1 MIRRILVILA
11 MLCSCLGTAHAQ
23 DQSKPA
29 IFPQL
34 GHSQPVSFVAF
45 SPDGKVLA
53 SGSEDKT
60 IKLWDVASGRELRTL
75 SGHTSGVA
83 SVAFSPDGK
92 VLASGSDDLT
102 IKLWDVARGR
112 ELRTLTGHT
121 GVVFSVAFSPDG
133 KVLASSGWDQTAL
146 WDVASGRKLRT
157 LTGHTGLTVAFSPDG
172 KALASG
178 GYDKTITL
186 WDVASGRKLRTLTGQ
201 ASVAFSPDGK
211 VLASGSGDDKTI
223 MLWDVAS
230 GRELRTLEHTD
241 DVNSVAF
248 SPDGK
253 VLASGSGD
261 DKTIKLWDVASGRE
275 LRTLSGHFDEVKSVA
290 FSPGGKV
297 LASGGKDTTIKLW
310 DVASGRELR
319 TLSGHTNGV
328 ESVALSP
335 GGKVLASG
343 SWDHTI
349 KLWDVATGRE
359 LRTLAGHTDDVTSVA
374 FSPDGKVL
382 ASGSDDKTVKLWD
395 VASGR
400 ELRTLSGHT
409 SGVASVAFSP
419 DGKVLA
425 SGSDEQTIQLW
436 DVASGRE
443 LRTLKG
449 YSPIVFSPDGKML
462 AGDNIKLWDVASG
475 RELRTMSPQ
484 PYGVNSVAFSPDGKV
499 LAAGTGIDP
508 DIKLWDV
515 ASGRKLRT
523 LAGHTDDVFSV
534 AFSPDGKVL
543 ASGSGDHT
551 IKLWDVASGRE
562 LHTLSGHT
570 SGVASVAFSPDGK
583 VLASGSG
590 DGTTREWDISSGK
603 ERVALIAF
611 DDGSFLAITPEGFF
625 DSSSAQ
631 AEEHLNVRIGNRV
644 FGIGSYREKF
654 YRPELVKLGLAGE
667 SLTRFGSIGREKLP
681 PVVEFVDLPP
691 STNEPKLNITL
702 RITDGGGGI
711 GVVYVFVNG
720 SAIIAKSAQEGH
732 DDATTQPG
740 GSVMRSYAVP
750 LPDGPI
756 KLRAVALTADDS
768 VRSNDAT
775 ASITANLPPGGGTLH
790 AIVVGIQDFPKAVN
804 DFAQLRYPIADAQLI
819 AETLRDYSKPIFR
832 NPPDIKLLT
841 GPTET
846 DKHHVI
852 QALKAMQSATGPEDE
867 FVFYVASHGIV
878 ADGKYYLV
886 TSNVTS
892 AEPKRLKAEA
902 ISSQE
907 LEGLLANIPAAKKL
921 VIVDTCQAGALG
933 NALQLADLNRGM
945 NAPTATTILSR
956 GLGLTV
962 LAAATTDEE
971 AVEDYKDH
979 GLFTRVVADGLTSTE
994 VADKKGIV
1002 SAYLLAHYV
1011 GDVVPPLALKLYQRE
1026 QNPAVNANGQDFP
1039 ITKVE

>member
-223 MLWDVAS
+223 
-230 GRELRTLEHTD
+230 
-241 DVNSVAF
+241 
-248 SPDGK
+248 
-253 VLASGSGD
+253 
-261 DKTIKLWDVASGRE
+261 KLWDVASGRE

-290 FSPGGKV
+290 F
-297 LASGGKDTTIKLW
+297 
-310 DVASGRELR
+310 
-319 TLSGHTNGV
+319 
-328 ESVALSP
+328 SP

-933 NALQLADLNRGM
+933 SALQLADLNRGM

>member
-201 ASVAFSPDGK
+201 A
-211 VLASGSGDDKTI
+211 
-223 MLWDVAS
+223 
-230 GRELRTLEHTD
+230 
-241 DVNSVAF
+241 SVAF

-933 NALQLADLNRGM
+933 SALQLADLNRGM

>member
-11 MLCSCLGTAHAQ
+11 MLCACLGTAHAQ

-223 MLWDVAS
+223 M
-230 GRELRTLEHTD
+230 
-241 DVNSVAF
+241 
-248 SPDGK
+248 
-253 VLASGSGD
+253 
-261 DKTIKLWDVASGRE
+261 
-275 LRTLSGHFDEVKSVA
+275 
-290 FSPGGKV
+290 
-297 LASGGKDTTIKLW
+297 
-310 DVASGRELR
+310 
-319 TLSGHTNGV
+319 
-328 ESVALSP
+328 
-335 GGKVLASG
+335 
-343 SWDHTI
+343 
-349 KLWDVATGRE
+349 
-359 LRTLAGHTDDVTSVA
+359 
-374 FSPDGKVL
+374 
-382 ASGSDDKTVKLWD
+382 
-395 VASGR
+395 
-400 ELRTLSGHT
+400 
-409 SGVASVAFSP
+409 
-419 DGKVLA
+419 
-425 SGSDEQTIQLW
+425 LW

-921 VIVDTCQAGALG
+921 VIVDTCQARALG

>member
-11 MLCSCLGTAHAQ
+11 MLCACLGTAHAQ

-211 VLASGSGDDKTI
+211 VLASGSGDDK
-223 MLWDVAS
+223 
-230 GRELRTLEHTD
+230 
-241 DVNSVAF
+241 
-248 SPDGK
+248 
-253 VLASGSGD
+253 
-261 DKTIKLWDVASGRE
+261 
-275 LRTLSGHFDEVKSVA
+275 
-290 FSPGGKV
+290 
-297 LASGGKDTTIKLW
+297 TIKLW

-933 NALQLADLNRGM
+933 SALQLADLNRGM

>member
-172 KALASG
+172 K
-178 GYDKTITL
+178 
-186 WDVASGRKLRTLTGQ
+186 
-201 ASVAFSPDGK
+201 

-297 LASGGKDTTIKLW
+297 LASGGKDTTI
-310 DVASGRELR
+310 
-319 TLSGHTNGV
+319 
-328 ESVALSP
+328 
-335 GGKVLASG
+335 
-343 SWDHTI
+343 
-349 KLWDVATGRE
+349 
-359 LRTLAGHTDDVTSVA
+359 
-374 FSPDGKVL
+374 
-382 ASGSDDKTVKLWD
+382 KLWD

-654 YRPELVKLGLAGE
+654 YRPELVKLGLASE

-933 NALQLADLNRGM
+933 SALQLADLNRGM

>member
-1 MIRRILVILA
+1 LVILA

-343 SWDHTI
+343 SWDHT
-349 KLWDVATGRE
+349 
-359 LRTLAGHTDDVTSVA
+359 
-374 FSPDGKVL
+374 
-382 ASGSDDKTVKLWD
+382 
-395 VASGR
+395 
-400 ELRTLSGHT
+400 
-409 SGVASVAFSP
+409 
-419 DGKVLA
+419 
-425 SGSDEQTIQLW
+425 
-436 DVASGRE
+436 
-443 LRTLKG
+443 
-449 YSPIVFSPDGKML
+449 
-462 AGDNIKLWDVASG
+462 
-475 RELRTMSPQ
+475 
-484 PYGVNSVAFSPDGKV
+484 
-499 LAAGTGIDP
+499 
-508 DIKLWDV
+508 IKLWDV

-933 NALQLADLNRGM
+933 SALQLADLNRGM

>member
-230 GRELRTLEHTD
+230 GRELRTL
-241 DVNSVAF
+241 
-248 SPDGK
+248 
-253 VLASGSGD
+253 
-261 DKTIKLWDVASGRE
+261 
-275 LRTLSGHFDEVKSVA
+275 SGHFDEVKSVA

-343 SWDHTI
+343 SGDHTI
-349 KLWDVATGRE
+349 
-359 LRTLAGHTDDVTSVA
+359 
-374 FSPDGKVL
+374 
-382 ASGSDDKTVKLWD
+382 KLWD

-400 ELRTLSGHT
+400 ELHTLSGHT

-933 NALQLADLNRGM
+933 SALQLADLNRGM